1 MNSKRRMQQG
11 MAIIWLPFLMLVFLA
26 LTSLVI
32 DIGLIYNARIQLQK
46 ATDSAALAGAL
57 QLLLQTPSNVN
68 ATVQLALTNNAVDGT
83 APTNVVITQGIW
95 DDTAQTFNATNTNPS
110 AVKVS
115 ASYTRQFYFAEIF
128 SDSNYTLTRTSIASI
143 VDNRP
148 LNIMV
153 VADLSAHM
161 SHSLPAVKNAVSY
174 LSTKLNSAKDKLGL
188 AVISSTSNLAVNLTS
203 SYSTVLNQLNSYQ
216 AGGSAD
222 GTIAPAID
230 SAQAGF
236 TNNTSPNGKKIIL
249 LFANGKT
256 LWYANTPTL
265 LYDVSFLKANS
276 IYGNELVIGPE
287 SYASQSTNFTTGTDG
302 LLQTATQGATDY
314 TSQTDAFYK
323 QFKLGPPRLVQ

>member
-1 MNSKRRMQQG
+1 MNIKRRIQQG
-11 MAIIWLPFLMLVFLA
+11 MTIIWLPFLMLVLLA

-32 DIGLIYNARIQLQK
+32 DIGFIYNARVQLQK

-57 QLLLQTPSNVN
+57 QLLLQSPNNVN
-68 ATVQLALTNNAVDGT
+68 AAVQLALTNNPVDGS
-83 APTNVVITQGIW
+83 APSNVEITQGIW
-95 DDTAQTFNATNTNPS
+95 DDVSQTFSATNSNPT
-110 AVKVS
+110 AIKVS
-115 ASYTRQFYFAEIF
+115 ASYTGQYYFAQIF
-128 SDSNYTLTRTSIASI
+128 TASNYTLTRNSIASI

-188 AVISSTSNLAVNLTS
+188 TVISSTSNFAVNLTN

-216 AGGSAD
+216 AGGTAD

-230 SAQAGF
+230 SAQASF
-236 TNNTSPNGKKIIL
+236 LNNNSPNGKKMIL
-249 LFANGKT
+249 LFVNGKT
-256 LWYANTPTL
+256 LWYANTPTV
-265 LYDVSFLKANS
+265 LYDVSSLKANS
-276 IYGNELVIGPE
+276 IYGYELAIGPE
-287 SYASQSTNFTTGTDG
+287 SYANQSKNFTAGTNG
-302 LLQTATQGATDY
+302 QLQTATQGATDY
-314 TSQTDAFYK
+314 TTQTNAFYQ